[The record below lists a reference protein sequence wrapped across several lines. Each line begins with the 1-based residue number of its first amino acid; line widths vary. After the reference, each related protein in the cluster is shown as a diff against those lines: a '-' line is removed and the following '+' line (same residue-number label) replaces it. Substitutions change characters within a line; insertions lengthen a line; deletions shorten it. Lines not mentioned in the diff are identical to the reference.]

1 MTLKKQANIE
11 TATRVAFRFLSS
23 LRQSTSGCFLVQ
35 LSGVE
40 TSSVSGRQMT
50 QPYWRLWLFSCI
62 WRKALKTKVFGYF
75 FNYKYVQHFM
85 RNYFN
90 VSLKVTNLIA
100 FLCRV
105 ESTYVFRHANGF

>member
-50 QPYWRLWLFSCI
+50 QPY
-62 WRKALKTKVFGYF
+62 
-75 FNYKYVQHFM
+75 
-85 RNYFN
+85 
-90 VSLKVTNLIA
+90 
-100 FLCRV
+100 
-105 ESTYVFRHANGF
+105 